1 MRPERGAGGGGHHPQ
16 SRHPRPPVRPQAA
29 LIAESFDADARY
41 TGAGLGYQLASVI
54 AGGPAPLIAVA
65 LLARYH
71 SSTPVSFYI
80 IGCAVVFMAAL
91 VALLKTVQAR
101 YANAVDPL
109 AEPARSA
116 V

>member
-1 MRPERGAGGGGHHPQ
+1 M
-16 SRHPRPPVRPQAA
+16 
-29 LIAESFDADARY
+29 
-41 TGAGLGYQLASVI
+41 I

-65 LLARYH
+65 LLARFH
-71 SSTPVSFYI
+71 SSTPISFYI